1 MIKIGCVCGMGLGS
15 GLLVKMGVDN
25 VLKKAGF
32 KEGTW
37 LSEVLDTSTARQSGI
52 QIYVTTSE
60 FSRNLMDLGAEV
72 VEVKNL
78 FSETEIEAGLVPV
91 YKKVL
96 KNYKE

>member
-1 MIKIGCVCGMGLGS
+1 MGLGS

-60 FSRNLMDLGAEV
+60 FARNLMDLGAEV
-72 VEVKNL
+72 VVVKNL
-78 FSETEIEAGLVPV
+78 FSETEIEAGLVHV

-96 KNYKE
+96 KNHKE